1 MEQGILVVSLKK
13 EFTKMVQQLA
23 EEIGINISVMEYAS
37 EKEAIQ
43 RLSMENCPYDVL
55 ISIGNSTITF
65 RKKFLKTVL
74 AVDSRNVS
82 INPISLDFQEYVKE
96 ILLDATCILYYLHG
110 KTPLIDIESGKE
122 GILLIDWQGN
132 IFLYNHLAARL
143 LHLSANCRG
152 KGYADVGSPLLCAL
166 CEDETY
172 YLNKFFADT
181 DSKLLVNRTPIMNNG
196 EVHGVLLNI
205 QSERNAQRTE
215 QKIRKSL
222 YRKGLVAKYSFKDI
236 IGNSPAICRTVEKA
250 KRIGKSNAPV
260 LIIAETGCGKELFA
274 QSIHNVSGRCEGP
287 FVAINCGA
295 LPANLLESEL
305 FGYEC
310 GAFTGAKK
318 EGKVGLFELADG
330 GTIFLD
336 EIGEIPLDLQGRL
349 LRVLQEHEIL
359 RIGGDKVQKID
370 IRVISATNMDLYSKV
385 QEGKFRADLYYRL
398 NVMSLTIAP
407 LRMRSDDILLLLDY
421 FLEKYGSAVRSEFLP
436 PEVTKY
442 LTAQTYPGNIRELE
456 NLAQRIEAF
465 KEGETSLSMEEIME
479 IGDAPIC
486 RSDDAKGQANS
497 ESTGIGETLPADSLV
512 VQLDSLDR
520 IENQVIQHAMN
531 YYGGNKTEVMNT
543 LQISRTTLWKKL
555 KEIEIEEESE

>member
-55 ISIGNSTITF
+55 ISIGNSAITF

-318 EGKVGLFELADG
+318 E
-330 GTIFLD
+330 
-336 EIGEIPLDLQGRL
+336 
-349 LRVLQEHEIL
+349 
-359 RIGGDKVQKID
+359 
-370 IRVISATNMDLYSKV
+370 
-385 QEGKFRADLYYRL
+385 
-398 NVMSLTIAP
+398 
-407 LRMRSDDILLLLDY
+407 
-421 FLEKYGSAVRSEFLP
+421 
-436 PEVTKY
+436 
-442 LTAQTYPGNIRELE
+442 
-456 NLAQRIEAF
+456 
-465 KEGETSLSMEEIME
+465 
-479 IGDAPIC
+479 
-486 RSDDAKGQANS
+486 
-497 ESTGIGETLPADSLV
+497 
-512 VQLDSLDR
+512 
-520 IENQVIQHAMN
+520 
-531 YYGGNKTEVMNT
+531 
-543 LQISRTTLWKKL
+543 
-555 KEIEIEEESE
+555 

>member
-55 ISIGNSTITF
+55 ISIGNSAITF

-236 IGNSPAICRTVEKA
+236 IGNSP
-250 KRIGKSNAPV
+250 G
-260 LIIAETGCGKELFA
+260 
-274 QSIHNVSGRCEGP
+274 
-287 FVAINCGA
+287 
-295 LPANLLESEL
+295 NLQN
-305 FGYEC
+305 G
-310 GAFTGAKK
+310 
-318 EGKVGLFELADG
+318 
-330 GTIFLD
+330 
-336 EIGEIPLDLQGRL
+336 
-349 LRVLQEHEIL
+349 
-359 RIGGDKVQKID
+359 
-370 IRVISATNMDLYSKV
+370 
-385 QEGKFRADLYYRL
+385 
-398 NVMSLTIAP
+398 
-407 LRMRSDDILLLLDY
+407 
-421 FLEKYGSAVRSEFLP
+421 
-436 PEVTKY
+436 
-442 LTAQTYPGNIRELE
+442 
-456 NLAQRIEAF
+456 
-465 KEGETSLSMEEIME
+465 
-479 IGDAPIC
+479 
-486 RSDDAKGQANS
+486 
-497 ESTGIGETLPADSLV
+497 
-512 VQLDSLDR
+512 
-520 IENQVIQHAMN
+520 
-531 YYGGNKTEVMNT
+531 
-543 LQISRTTLWKKL
+543 
-555 KEIEIEEESE
+555 